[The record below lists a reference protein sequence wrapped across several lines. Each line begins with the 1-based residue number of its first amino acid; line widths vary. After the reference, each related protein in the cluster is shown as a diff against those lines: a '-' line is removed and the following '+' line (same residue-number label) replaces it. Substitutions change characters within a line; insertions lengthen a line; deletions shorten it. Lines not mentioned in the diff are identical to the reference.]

1 MYSSLRFRNESV
13 FKEIFLKRIKGYQR
27 GNDRFRLVTF
37 AMVARIDARL
47 GASPAGAF
55 SSLLMYSFIYVLVL
69 VLISVDNCSAHTYS
83 RHDLLG
89 IGTHSERAV
98 SAEYL
103 GEHRIP
109 EDIARIPGDSWF
121 MVPDLKR
128 KRRRRDRKQRRGRRG
143 GLLAR
148 MKRCT
153 DKPALPSI
161 ANVRS
166 IAYKLDELRLRVA
179 TNNIVKDSC
188 VLIFTETWLQVSIAD
203 SAVALEG
210 RTAHRADRTKAS
222 GKHHGGGL
230 LIFPKDS
237 WSSCE

>member
-1 MYSSLRFRNESV
+1 MAV
-13 FKEIFLKRIKGYQR
+13 
-27 GNDRFRLVTF
+27 
-37 AMVARIDARL
+37 RIDARL
-47 GASPAGAF
+47 GAPPAGAF

-148 MKRCT
+148 MKRCP

-161 ANVRS
+161 FLSNVRS
-166 IAYKLDELRLRVA
+166 IAIKMDELRLRVA
-179 TNNIVKDSC
+179 TNNIVKDNC

-203 SAVALEG
+203 SAVALKG